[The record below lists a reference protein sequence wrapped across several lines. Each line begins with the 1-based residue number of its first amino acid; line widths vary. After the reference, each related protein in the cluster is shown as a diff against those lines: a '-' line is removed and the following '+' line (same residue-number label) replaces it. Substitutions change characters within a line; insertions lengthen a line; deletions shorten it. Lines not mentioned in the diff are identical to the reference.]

1 MKKEDLQ
8 KLGLTEEQIN
18 EVFKMNGLD
27 VNGAKSELENAKKEL
42 KELENYKAQFTSTQA
57 ELKKLQELK
66 PEELSKQV
74 SDLNE
79 KLATQKADFEKQIAD
94 RNFNDLLTKS
104 VATAGGREAK
114 AIIPF
119 LDVEALKTSQNQETD
134 IKSAIEAVKKD
145 HDYLFTSNE
154 PVKNPVSSTQ
164 GNGSTGDTGLDFARS
179 IMGVKTEKK

>member
-8 KLGLTEEQIN
+8 KLGLTDEQIN

-27 VNGAKSELENAKKEL
+27 VNGAKGELENAKKEL
-42 KELENYKAQFTSTQA
+42 ENYKSQFTSTQT

-134 IKSAIEAVKKD
+134 IKTAIEAVKKD

-164 GNGSTGDTGLDFARS
+164 GNGSAGDTGLDFARS

>member
-27 VNGAKSELENAKKEL
+27 VNGAKGELENAKKEL

-79 KLATQKADFEKQIAD
+79 KLASQKADFEKQIAD
-94 RNFNDLLTKS
+94 RNFNDLLAKT
-104 VATAGGREAK
+104 VTTAGGREAK

-134 IKSAIEAVKKD
+134 IKNAIDAVKQE
-145 HDYLFTSNE
+145 HDYLFTSTE
-154 PVKNPVSSTQ
+154 PVKNPVSSTSS
-164 GNGSTGDTGLDFARS
+164 NGDSGSNAIDLAKA
-179 IMGVKTEKK
+179 IMGIKAE

>member
-1 MKKEDLQ
+1 MKKEELQ

-27 VNGAKSELENAKKEL
+27 VNGAKGELENAKKEL
-42 KELENYKAQFTSTQA
+42 ENYKSQFTSTQA

-134 IKSAIEAVKKD
+134 IKNAIDAVKQD
-145 HDYLFTSNE
+145 HDYLFTSTE
-154 PVKNPVSSTQ
+154 PVKNPVSSTSS
-164 GNGSTGDTGLDFARS
+164 NGDTGSNAIDLAKA
-179 IMGVKTEKK
+179 IMGIKAEKETR

>member
-1 MKKEDLQ
+1 MKKEELQ

-27 VNGAKSELENAKKEL
+27 INGAKGELENAKKEL
-42 KELENYKAQFTSTQA
+42 ENYKSQFTSTQA

-79 KLATQKADFEKQIAD
+79 KLASQKADFEKQIAD

-134 IKSAIEAVKKD
+134 IKSAIEADKKD

>member
-8 KLGLTEEQIN
+8 KLGLTDEQIN

-27 VNGAKSELENAKKEL
+27 VNGAKGELENAKKEL
-42 KELENYKAQFTSTQA
+42 EDYKAQFTSTQA

-79 KLATQKADFEKQIAD
+79 KLASQKADFEKQIAD
-94 RNFNDLLTKS
+94 RNFNDLLTKT
-104 VATAGGREAK
+104 VTTAGGREAK

-164 GNGSTGDTGLDFARS
+164 GNGSTGDTGLDFAKS
-179 IMGVKTEKK
+179 VMGIKEK

>member
-8 KLGLTEEQIN
+8 KLGLTDEQIN

-27 VNGAKSELENAKKEL
+27 VNGAKGELENAKKEL
-42 KELENYKAQFTSTQA
+42 ENYKSQFTSTQA

-94 RNFNDLLTKS
+94 RNFNDLLSKS

>member
-1 MKKEDLQ
+1 MKKEELQ

-27 VNGAKSELENAKKEL
+27 VNGAKGELENAKKEL
-42 KELENYKAQFTSTQA
+42 ENYKSQFTSTQA

-114 AIIPF
+114 AIMPF
-119 LDVEALKTSQNQETD
+119 LDIEALKASKNQEAD
-134 IKSAIEAVKKD
+134 IKTAIETVKSE
-145 HDYLFTSNE
+145 HDYLFTSTE
-154 PVKNPVSSTQ
+154 PVKNAVSSTAS
-164 GNGSTGDTGLDFARS
+164 NANASNTALDFAKS
-179 IMGVKTEKK
+179 VMGIKEK

>member
-27 VNGAKSELENAKKEL
+27 VNGAKGELESAK
-42 KELENYKAQFTSTQA
+42 KELENYKSQFTSTQA

-94 RNFNDLLTKS
+94 RNFNDLLSKS

-164 GNGSTGDTGLDFARS
+164 GNGSTGDIGLDFARS

>member
-8 KLGLTEEQIN
+8 KLGLTEDQIN

-27 VNGAKSELENAKKEL
+27 VNGAKGELENAK

-104 VATAGGREAK
+104 VATAGGREEK

-119 LDVEALKTSQNQETD
+119 LDIEALKASKNQETD

>member
-1 MKKEDLQ
+1 MKKEELQ

-27 VNGAKSELENAKKEL
+27 VNGAKGELENAKKEL
-42 KELENYKAQFTSTQA
+42 EDYKAQFTSTQA

-79 KLATQKADFEKQIAD
+79 KLASQKADFEKQIAD
-94 RNFNDLLTKS
+94 RNFNDLLSKS

-114 AIIPF
+114 AIMPF
-119 LDVEALKTSQNQETD
+119 LDIEALKASKNQEAD
-134 IKSAIEAVKKD
+134 IKTAIETVKSE
-145 HDYLFTSNE
+145 HDYLFTSTE
-154 PVKNPVSSTQ
+154 PVKNAVSSTAS
-164 GNGSTGDTGLDFARS
+164 NANASNTALDFAKS
-179 IMGVKTEKK
+179 VMGIKEK

>member
-27 VNGAKSELENAKKEL
+27 VNGAKGELENAKKEL
-42 KELENYKAQFTSTQA
+42 EDYKAQFTSTQA

-79 KLATQKADFEKQIAD
+79 KLASQKADFEKQIAD
-94 RNFNDLLTKS
+94 RNFNDLLAKT
-104 VATAGGREAK
+104 VTTAGGREAK
-114 AIIPF
+114 AIMPF
-119 LDVEALKTSQNQETD
+119 LDIEALKASKNQEAD
-134 IKSAIEAVKKD
+134 IKSAIETVKSE
-145 HDYLFTSNE
+145 HDYLFTSTE
-154 PVKNPVSSTQ
+154 PVKNAVSSTAS
-164 GNGSTGDTGLDFARS
+164 NANASNTALDFAKS
-179 IMGVKTEKK
+179 VMGIKEK

>member
-8 KLGLTEEQIN
+8 KLGLTDEQIN

-27 VNGAKSELENAKKEL
+27 VNGAKGELENAKKEL
-42 KELENYKAQFTSTQA
+42 EDYKAQFTSTQA

-79 KLATQKADFEKQIAD
+79 KLASQKADFEKQIAD
-94 RNFNDLLTKS
+94 KNFNDLLTKT
-104 VATAGGREAK
+104 VTTAGGREAK
-114 AIIPF
+114 AIMPF
-119 LDVEALKTSQNQETD
+119 LDIELLKTSKNQEAD

-164 GNGSTGDTGLDFARS
+164 GNGSTGDTGLDFAKS
-179 IMGVKTEKK
+179 VMGIKEK

>member
-27 VNGAKSELENAKKEL
+27 VNGAKGELENAKKEL
-42 KELENYKAQFTSTQA
+42 ENYKSQFTSTQA

-114 AIIPF
+114 AIMPF
-119 LDVEALKTSQNQETD
+119 LDIEALKASKNQEAD
-134 IKSAIEAVKKD
+134 IKTAIETVKSE
-145 HDYLFTSNE
+145 HDYLFTSTE
-154 PVKNPVSSTQ
+154 PVKNAVSSTAS
-164 GNGSTGDTGLDFARS
+164 NANASNTALDFAKS
-179 IMGVKTEKK
+179 VMGIKEK

>member
-27 VNGAKSELENAKKEL
+27 VNGAKGELENAKKEL
-42 KELENYKAQFTSTQA
+42 ENYKSQFTSTQA

-79 KLATQKADFEKQIAD
+79 KLASQKADFEKQIAD

-164 GNGSTGDTGLDFARS
+164 GNGSAGDTGLDFARS

>member
-1 MKKEDLQ
+1 MKKEELQ

-27 VNGAKSELENAKKEL
+27 VNGAKGELENAKKEL
-42 KELENYKAQFTSTQA
+42 ENYKSQFTSTQA

-119 LDVEALKTSQNQETD
+119 LDVEALKASKNQEAD
-134 IKSAIEAVKKD
+134 IKSAIEAVKGE
-145 HDYLFTSNE
+145 HDYLFASTE
-154 PVKNPVSSTQ
+154 PVKNAVSSTAS
-164 GNGSTGDTGLDFARS
+164 NANASNTALDFAKS
-179 IMGVKTEKK
+179 VMGIKEK

>member
-1 MKKEDLQ
+1 MKKEELQ

-27 VNGAKSELENAKKEL
+27 VNGAKGELENAKKEL
-42 KELENYKAQFTSTQA
+42 ENYKSQFTSTQA

-94 RNFNDLLTKS
+94 RNFNDLLAKT
-104 VATAGGREAK
+104 VTTAGGREAK
-114 AIIPF
+114 AIMPF
-119 LDVEALKTSQNQETD
+119 LDIEALKASKNQESD
-134 IKSAIEAVKKD
+134 IKSAIEAVKSE
-145 HDYLFTSNE
+145 HDYLFTSTE
-154 PVKNPVSSTQ
+154 PVKNAVSSTAS
-164 GNGSTGDTGLDFARS
+164 NANASNTALDFAKS
-179 IMGVKTEKK
+179 VMGIKEK

>member
-8 KLGLTEEQIN
+8 KLGLTDEQIN

-27 VNGAKSELENAKKEL
+27 VNGAKGELENAKKEL
-42 KELENYKAQFTSTQA
+42 ENYKSQFTSTQA

-104 VATAGGREAK
+104 VATAGGREA
-114 AIIPF
+114 
-119 LDVEALKTSQNQETD
+119 LKTSQNQETD
-134 IKSAIEAVKKD
+134 IKNAIDAVKQE
-145 HDYLFTSNE
+145 HDYLFTSTE
-154 PVKNPVSSTQ
+154 PVKNPVSSTSS
-164 GNGSTGDTGLDFARS
+164 NGDSGSNAIDLAKA
-179 IMGVKTEKK
+179 IMGIKAE

>member
-8 KLGLTEEQIN
+8 KLGLTEDQIN

-27 VNGAKSELENAKKEL
+27 VNGAKGELENAKKEL
-42 KELENYKAQFTSTQA
+42 ENYKSQFTSTQA

-79 KLATQKADFEKQIAD
+79 KLSTQKADYEKQIAD

-104 VATAGGREAK
+104 VATAGGRETK
-114 AIIPF
+114 AIMPF
-119 LDVEALKTSQNQETD
+119 LDIEALKASKNQETD
-134 IKSAIEAVKKD
+134 IKSAIEEVKKD
-145 HDYLFTSNE
+145 HDYLFTSDE
-154 PVKNPVSSTQ
+154 PVKNPVSSTHNS
-164 GNGSTGDTGLDFARS
+164 GNAGDTGLDFARA

>member
-8 KLGLTEEQIN
+8 KLGLTDEQIN

-27 VNGAKSELENAKKEL
+27 VNGAKGELENAKKEL
-42 KELENYKAQFTSTQA
+42 ENYKSQFTSTQA

-134 IKSAIEAVKKD
+134 IKTAIEAVKKD

-164 GNGSTGDTGLDFARS
+164 GNGSAGDTGLDFARS

>member
-1 MKKEDLQ
+1 MKKEELQ

-27 VNGAKSELENAKKEL
+27 VNGAKGELESAK
-42 KELENYKAQFTSTQA
+42 KELENYKSQFTSTQA

-164 GNGSTGDTGLDFARS
+164 GNGSAGDTGLDFARS

>member
-1 MKKEDLQ
+1 MKKEELQ

-27 VNGAKSELENAKKEL
+27 VNGAKGELENAKKEL
-42 KELENYKAQFTSTQA
+42 ENYKSQFTSTQA

-94 RNFNDLLTKS
+94 LLTKS

-134 IKSAIEAVKKD
+134 IKNAIDAVKQE
-145 HDYLFTSNE
+145 HDYLFTSTE
-154 PVKNPVSSTQ
+154 PVKNPVSSTSS
-164 GNGSTGDTGLDFARS
+164 NGDSGSNAIDLAKA
-179 IMGVKTEKK
+179 IMGIKAE